1 MEEGILLATRGN
13 PYAIVRLEPEIMQM
27 LQDRARPRRR
37 GRGGGVSQFLRELVY
52 DHLGLGV
59 APCFGEAGDVVDV
72 VAPVRIRRDPPAA
85 PELL

>member
-1 MEEGILLATRGN
+1 MATRGN

-27 LQDRARPRRR
+27 LQERARPRRR

-52 DHLGLGV
+52 DHLGLGS
-59 APCFGEAGDVVDV
+59 APCFGETHELVEEP
-72 VAPVRIRRDPPAA
+72 PVRIRREPPAA